1 MLWVRLE
8 KTNHLQA
15 PRFVFISS
23 CKAQYQEAHA
33 IPGKKLLIQND
44 KALCLQGSSIIDFH
58 HHLKWSLSS
67 SLLGTHSPK
76 ERRQASHRGHPNS
89 FCSAKAHHGLPHFS
103 GRASCLPLLPS
114 RLLARLKGSLPGCT
128 GKLPQWGGLLP
139 PRDCCPVQLCV
150 CVCVAFSSLLL
161 IMLVLKMDS
170 EEHSP
175 KEFVVLTTLLL

>member
-1 MLWVRLE
+1 
-8 KTNHLQA
+8 
-15 PRFVFISS
+15 
-23 CKAQYQEAHA
+23 
-33 IPGKKLLIQND
+33 
-44 KALCLQGSSIIDFH
+44 
-58 HHLKWSLSS
+58 
-67 SLLGTHSPK
+67 
-76 ERRQASHRGHPNS
+76 
-89 FCSAKAHHGLPHFS
+89 
-103 GRASCLPLLPS
+103 LPLLPS